1 MTAPYPVRVE
11 AELELPLSRRL
22 WLVKWVLLIPHGI
35 VPAFLWQAYLVMRIW
50 AFAAVLVTARYSRSL
65 FEFTVGVLR
74 WSWRV
79 FDVVLG
85 TDRWALRVAAYVALL
100 TDEYPPFRL
109 DPGGAEP
116 ARVPTAAGQLVG
128 GLRPSPSGSP
138 AASPTRHT
146 RVSWP

>member
-1 MTAPYPVRVE
+1 MLLISHVIVLAF
-11 AELELPLSRRL
+11 L
-22 WLVKWVLLIPHGI
+22 WLV
-35 VPAFLWQAYLVMRIW
+35 YLVVRIW

-79 FDVVLG
+79 FDIVLG
-85 TDRWALRVAAYVALL
+85 RWALRVAAYVALL

-116 ARVPTAAGQLVG
+116 AWVPAAAGWLG
-128 GLRPSPSGSP
+128 GDLRPSPSGSP
-138 AASPTRHT
+138 AASPTRRT